1 MAVSGQ
7 RGSVMVAAGILCSR
21 LTGLVRE
28 AVMAGY
34 LGTSVAADA
43 FRAAMRIP
51 NLMQNLLGEGVL
63 SAAFIPVYSRLL
75 AEGRDDDAGKVAGA
89 IAGLLAALTGVLV
102 LVGVILAGPLT
113 DVIAAGMSGERRDLT
128 VRLVRIL
135 FPGVGFLVLS
145 AWCLGVLNSHR
156 RFFLSYVAPV
166 IWNVAQITALA
177 GAAWWLARGGEE
189 PALATL
195 ATALAV
201 GAAIGGVLQFAVQL
215 PTVLAL
221 SRGLRLSLRR
231 DLTGVRQAIGA
242 FGPVLAGRGVV
253 QLSAFLD
260 TLLASFLAV
269 GALSALGYAQALYL
283 LPISLF
289 GMSIAAAELP
299 ELSSMDRADRPALSK
314 RVQRG
319 LRQIAFLVTPVVV
332 IYLVAGGA
340 VVQAL
345 FQRGEFS
352 ADARTLVW
360 LVLAGYAIGLPAST
374 SSRLLQSALYGL
386 DRPSIPARISAV
398 RVLLSALIGV
408 TLMFQLDRVAIAAG
422 GLALVGDL
430 PAFSP
435 LPGEVAE
442 GGGPLRLGAAGLS
455 LAAGTTAWLE
465 YGLLRRAL
473 SVRRVRPA
481 LGRWRVTRLATAAG
495 VAVAAAAV
503 AVRLVGDDRS
513 FLAAAAIVLAA
524 GVAYLAAAWLLRIP
538 ELRAPGRLAEDLA
551 TRDRG

>member
-1 MAVSGQ
+1 MSGQ

>member
-1 MAVSGQ
+1 MSGQ

-408 TLMFQLDRVAIAAG
+408 TLMFQLDRVAIDAG

-442 GGGPLRLGAAGLS
+442 GGGPLRPGAAGPS
-455 LAAGTTAWLE
+455 LAAGTTAWLKS
-465 YGLLRRAL
+465 GLLHRAL
-473 SVRRVRPA
+473 SVRRVPPA
-481 LGRWRVTRLATAAG
+481 LGSR
-495 VAVAAAAV
+495 
-503 AVRLVGDDRS
+503 
-513 FLAAAAIVLAA
+513 
-524 GVAYLAAAWLLRIP
+524 
-538 ELRAPGRLAEDLA
+538 
-551 TRDRG
+551 

>member
-1 MAVSGQ
+1 
-7 RGSVMVAAGILCSR
+7 MVAAGILCSR

-408 TLMFQLDRVAIAAG
+408 TLMFQLDRVAIDAG

>member
-1 MAVSGQ
+1 
-7 RGSVMVAAGILCSR
+7 MVAAGILCSR
-21 LTGLVRE
+21 VAGLVRE

-34 LGTSVAADA
+34 LGTSVASDA
-43 FRAAMRIP
+43 FRAAIRIP

-75 AEGRDDDAGKVAGA
+75 AEGRDEDAGKVAGA

-102 LVGVILAGPLT
+102 LVGVLLAGPLT

-166 IWNVAQITALA
+166 IWNVAQISALA
-177 GAAWWLARGGEE
+177 GAAWWIARGGEQ

-195 ATALAV
+195 ATALAI
-201 GAAIGGVLQFAVQL
+201 GTTIGGVLQFAVQL
-215 PTVLAL
+215 PTVLRL

-231 DLTGVRQAIGA
+231 DLTGVRQAVRA

-269 GALSALGYAQALYL
+269 GALSALGYAQVLYL

-299 ELSSMDRADRPALSK
+299 ELSSMDRADRPALSE

-332 IYLVAGGA
+332 LYLVAGSA

-352 ADARTLVW
+352 AEARTLVW

-374 SSRLLQSALYGL
+374 SSRLLQSALYSL

-408 TLMFQLDRVAIAAG
+408 TLMLQLDRVAIGAG
-422 GLALVGDL
+422 GFALVGDL
-430 PAFSP
+430 PAFGP
-435 LPGEVAE
+435 LPGEVTE
-442 GGGPLRLGAAGLS
+442 SGGPLRLGAVGLS
-455 LAAGTTAWLE
+455 LAAGMTAWLE
-465 YGLLRRAL
+465 YALLRTAL
-473 SVRRVRPA
+473 SVRRVRPQ
-481 LGRWRVTRLATAAG
+481 LGRSRIARLAAAAAVT
-495 VAVAAAAV
+495 VAVAAGAV
-503 AVRLVGDDRS
+503 QLAGDDRS
-513 FLAAAAIVLAA
+513 FLGSAAIVLAA
-524 GVAYLAAAWLLRIP
+524 GVAYLTAAWLLRIP
-538 ELRAPGRLAEDLA
+538 ELRALGQLPDGLA
-551 TRDRG
+551 TRDPE

>member
-1 MAVSGQ
+1 
-7 RGSVMVAAGILCSR
+7 MVAAGILCSR

-177 GAAWWLARGGEE
+177 GAGWWLARGGEE

-408 TLMFQLDRVAIAAG
+408 TLMFQLDRVAIDAG